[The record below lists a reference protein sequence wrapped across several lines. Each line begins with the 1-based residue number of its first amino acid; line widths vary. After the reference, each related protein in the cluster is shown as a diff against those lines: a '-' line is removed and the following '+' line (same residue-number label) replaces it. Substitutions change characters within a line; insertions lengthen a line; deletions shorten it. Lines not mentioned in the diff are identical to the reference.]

1 MSLFLAWGG
10 GGGAGMSFSD
20 MRHPKDCEGDFNKIE
35 SLKIFVR
42 SNLVPL
48 RLVVERKCYTY

>member
-1 MSLFLAWGG
+1 
-10 GGGAGMSFSD
+10 MSFSD

-48 RLVVERKCYTY
+48 GLVVERKCCTY

>member
-1 MSLFLAWGG
+1 MSLFLAGG
-10 GGGAGMSFSD
+10 GGSFSD
-20 MRHPKDCEGDFNKIE
+20 MGHPKDCEGDFNKIE

-48 RLVVERKCYTY
+48 RLLLERKCYTY